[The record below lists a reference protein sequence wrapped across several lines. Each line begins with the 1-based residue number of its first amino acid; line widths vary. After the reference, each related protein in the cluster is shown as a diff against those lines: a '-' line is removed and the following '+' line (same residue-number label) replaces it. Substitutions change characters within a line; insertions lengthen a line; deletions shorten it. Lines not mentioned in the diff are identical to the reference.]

1 MDVVKHTFNDF
12 IEETLIRFKYYHL
25 QCEEAWLEEVNANN
39 SMDSETEAHVD
50 QYKQFMEERIEAY
63 KSDSDG
69 LRIVLDRLL
78 ESLFV
83 STRLN
88 CNLTG
93 QVEEVIQ
100 GINAR
105 TFLPPV
111 LKKVGKRTKS
121 LESRTSKVFKDHKP
135 KQKRDSAKKVST
147 PDPAEGPKVPPV
159 FRLSIDQGEKI
170 EEIVK
175 KQIKNIRTATS
186 VDGQFEE
193 STTGVP
199 EYASMEGECEES
211 DMLPCNVAALLSMS
225 EEEFED
231 YVAKCNLMASKY
243 VTSCKEEGK
252 IWFKLFKKHAAKV
265 KELYTVR
272 YD

>member
-25 QCEEAWLEEVNANN
+25 QCEEAWLEEVN
-39 SMDSETEAHVD
+39 
-50 QYKQFMEERIEAY
+50 
-63 KSDSDG
+63 
-69 LRIVLDRLL
+69 
-78 ESLFV
+78 
-83 STRLN
+83 
-88 CNLTG
+88 
-93 QVEEVIQ
+93 
-100 GINAR
+100 
-105 TFLPPV
+105 
-111 LKKVGKRTKS
+111 
-121 LESRTSKVFKDHKP
+121 
-135 KQKRDSAKKVST
+135 
-147 PDPAEGPKVPPV
+147 DPAEGPKVPPV

-265 KELYTVR
+265 KELYTG
-272 YD
+272 